1 MWTVVIVVVLP
12 LSQLLVEQVDVIRDA
27 VPVEEL
33 VELLVVDAVRPF
45 DFAVQVRRPGLDVGV
60 TDVEALQVPVELRL
74 ELGAVIGLHDVDP
87 KRQTPPHVVD
97 ESDRHAL
104 VARVVNLEDANP
116 SAIIDRGELVQPL
129 ARPRNAL
136 DEELHV
142 QLQSVAGERFLVA
155 LPAFPVWLVLLVGRQ
170 PVQPMSAQNA
180 VHGRPHHADL
190 MKSLQIVGDLARAE
204 MVGLA
209 QVQDLADHGGRRC
222 ARGTTRRA
230 RPVVQ
235 PGRAKFVE
243 APFPLIKRLAGN
255 AEMATG
261 SRHTSGRFAR
271 SLQYFPPPRPQP
283 RLFCLRH
290 RVSVVDSTNED
301 AVDAAVPVDAQ
312 NAPTGT
318 WKLQNSFHSANSAH
332 PLSKDLNPNRR
343 ELELST
349 VSRDFT
355 KSIKSVV
362 GGV

>member
-136 DEELHV
+136 EEPSRPAAV
-142 QLQSVAGERFLVA
+142 GGRGAVSRSVASVSGVAGASGWPAACSTHVGPECGARTTAPRRPGEIASDSRRSCQ
-155 LPAFPVWLVLLVGRQ
+155 GR
-170 PVQPMSAQNA
+170 N
-180 VHGRPHHADL
+180 GR
-190 MKSLQIVGDLARAE
+190 SG
-204 MVGLA
+204 
-209 QVQDLADHGGRRC
+209 
-222 ARGTTRRA
+222 
-230 RPVVQ
+230 
-235 PGRAKFVE
+235 
-243 APFPLIKRLAGN
+243 AG
-255 AEMATG
+255 TG
-261 SRHTSGRFAR
+261 S
-271 SLQYFPPPRPQP
+271 
-283 RLFCLRH
+283 C
-290 RVSVVDSTNED
+290 
-301 AVDAAVPVDAQ
+301 
-312 NAPTGT
+312 
-318 WKLQNSFHSANSAH
+318 
-332 PLSKDLNPNRR
+332 
-343 ELELST
+343 
-349 VSRDFT
+349 
-355 KSIKSVV
+355 
-362 GGV
+362 